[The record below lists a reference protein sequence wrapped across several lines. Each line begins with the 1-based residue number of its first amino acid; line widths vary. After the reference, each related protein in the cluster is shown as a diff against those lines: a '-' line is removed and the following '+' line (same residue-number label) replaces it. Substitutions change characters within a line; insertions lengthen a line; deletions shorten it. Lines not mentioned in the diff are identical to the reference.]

1 MCMKYIMCKTHV
13 FEIVELIEKS
23 LPFNVTHQYVEG
35 TPGDQMG
42 VYGDNSKIIRDLD
55 WTPKISFEEGMTKM
69 VAWALQI

>member
-1 MCMKYIMCKTHV
+1 MKYIMCKTHV

>member
-1 MCMKYIMCKTHV
+1 
-13 FEIVELIEKS
+13 
-23 LPFNVTHQYVEG
+23 
-35 TPGDQMG
+35 MG